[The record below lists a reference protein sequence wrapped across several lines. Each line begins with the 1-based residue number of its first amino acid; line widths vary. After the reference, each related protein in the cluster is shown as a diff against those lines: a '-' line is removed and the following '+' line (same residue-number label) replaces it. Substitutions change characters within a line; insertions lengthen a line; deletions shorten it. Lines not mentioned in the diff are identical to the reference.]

1 MKGKDTEDKIYREA
15 YKLFVSKPY
24 ELVTVRDLEHAINMT
39 RGAIFHYVKDKEQLF
54 REVNVFIMKMKFLFG
69 IMIVAALTACN
80 NGDDANVPSNE
91 EAATGGLSVMA
102 TKAASY
108 AGTSGKTVI
117 FTGDDIKSF
126 NRVTGELSLID
137 GFSFTAVRA
146 KTENTTLTFY
156 LGDKELFKSATFAY
170 DTTLILEN
178 KVINDLTFILRGDL
192 DSLIFLM
199 DGFPALDEVAKYGVP
214 EARASAEREENAT
227 KRKAEW
233 DLFLKYLEEA
243 DKLVEKYS
251 SGKPGNSI
259 PDDTL
264 NITSP
269 SINDPKNG
277 SADDFKD
284 IGYIVD
290 YAGCEGYSHI
300 GYYIITENEEDT
312 LVTYNL
318 PDNVYPFPQS
328 FYDNPEPY
336 RNTYKIAFT
345 YRLADDDEKKGV
357 VCPAMYQPHRL
368 YWNKESSG
376 EEKEIIIISAEGW
389 Q

>member
-1 MKGKDTEDKIYREA
+1 MEISIFMKNRIVIFLAG
-15 YKLFVSKPY
+15 LFFPLAS
-24 ELVTVRDLEHAINMT
+24 
-39 RGAIFHYVKDKEQLF
+39 
-54 REVNVFIMKMKFLFG
+54 
-69 IMIVAALTACN
+69 CN
-80 NGDDANVPSNE
+80 NDANVPSDE
-91 EAATGGLSVMA
+91 ESATGDLSVLA
-102 TKAASY
+102 TKAATY
-108 AGTSGKTVI
+108 AGTSDKTVV

-126 NRVTGELSLID
+126 NKATGELSLVD
-137 GFSFTAVRA
+137 EFSFAAVRA
-146 KTENTTLTFY
+146 KTENSTLTFY

-170 DTTLILEN
+170 DTTLILEK
-178 KVINDLTFILRGDL
+178 KVINDLVFILRGDL

-199 DGFPALDEVAKYGVP
+199 DGFPALEEVAKYGAS

-227 KRKAEW
+227 RRKAEW
-233 DLFLKYLEEA
+233 DSFLKYLEEA

-269 SINDPKNG
+269 SINDPQNG

-290 YAGCEGYSHI
+290 YAVCEGYSHI

-318 PDNVYPFPQS
+318 PDKVYTFPQS

-336 RNTYKIAFT
+336 RNSYRIEFT
-345 YRLADDDEKKGV
+345 YRLATGDEKKGV
-357 VCPAMYQPHRL
+357 VCPAMYLPHRL
-368 YWNKESSG
+368 YWNRESKG
-376 EEKEIIIISAEGW
+376 EEKEVIIISAEAK
-389 Q
+389 